1 MENVDFLQ
9 PLLYTRIM
17 YFNPDF
23 IDTSHITQTGYFV
36 CRWQTLQHLVLI
48 MLNAQFDKVTAAV
61 QVYEG
66 IHGIC

>member
-23 IDTSHITQTGYFV
+23 IDTSHITQMGYFV

-48 MLNAQFDKVTAAV
+48 MLNAQLERVTAAV
-61 QVYEG
+61 QVYESIVG
-66 IHGIC
+66 VC

>member
-36 CRWQTLQHLVLI
+36 SRWQTLQHLVLI
-48 MLNAQFDKVTAAV
+48 MLNAQLERVTAAV
-61 QVYEG
+61 QVYESIVG
-66 IHGIC
+66 VC

>member
-23 IDTSHITQTGYFV
+23 IDTSHKLAILYADGKL
-36 CRWQTLQHLVLI
+36 CNI
-48 MLNAQFDKVTAAV
+48 
-61 QVYEG
+61 
-66 IHGIC
+66 